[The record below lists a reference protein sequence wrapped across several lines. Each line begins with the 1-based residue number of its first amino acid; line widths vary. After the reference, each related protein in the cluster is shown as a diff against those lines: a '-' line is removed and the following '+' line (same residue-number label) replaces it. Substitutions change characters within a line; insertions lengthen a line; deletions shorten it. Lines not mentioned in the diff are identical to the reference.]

1 MNVIHRQHHIS
12 TEGVTTSETEEVRST
27 GFSRALAVLRIAFG
41 FTFLWAFLDKT
52 FALGFSTGAQYA
64 EDGSRAGIDF
74 MAQDAAWLNGGS
86 PTEGFLSFGVPVDN
100 PFHGFFT
107 SLAGQAWVDWLFMF
121 GLLGIGVTLLLGVGM
136 RIGTA
141 AGALMYAFM
150 YAAVAPAG
158 EQPDRRRPPHRRDR
172 DGRPR
177 PRRGR
182 HHVGAGSLVEPH
194 EPGTEV
200 PRPAMTPVPHRTRRL
215 PRRRVLRRAERTS
228 A

>member
-12 TEGVTTSETEEVRST
+12 TEGVTTSETEEVSQV
-27 GFSRALAVLRIAFG
+27 GLSRALAVLRIAFG
-41 FTFLWAFLDKT
+41 VTFLWAFLDKT
-52 FALGFSTGAQYA
+52 FALGFSTGAQFA
-64 EDGSRAGIDF
+64 EDGSRAGTDF

-86 PTEGFLSFGVPVDN
+86 PTEGFLTFGVPADN

-107 SLAGQAWVDWLFMF
+107 SLAGQTWVDWLFMA

-158 EQPDRRRPPHRRDR
+158 EQPGRRRPPHRRDR
-172 DGRPR
+172 RWPSS
-177 PRRGR
+177 PS
-182 HHVGAGSLVEPH
+182 A
-194 EPGTEV
+194 
-200 PRPAMTPVPHRTRRL
+200 RPAPRGGWVAGGTARAWYGSTPSCDD
-215 PRRRVLRRAERTS
+215 TS
-228 A
+228 PSPDPAPPPASGPLACGRDPA